1 MLTGCD
7 KLNSKLIRILH
18 IVGIMNMGGLENF
31 LMNVYRNIDRN
42 KIQFDFL
49 VTREEKGIFDEE
61 IKLLGGNI
69 YNIPKMETVGYN
81 KYSKILYDFFKNH
94 NEYKIV
100 HCHRDALCS
109 VYLKQAKK
117 ANIPVRIA
125 HSHTTDIIE
134 NKNFKGYIKIF
145 IKNMFKK
152 YIDKYGTN
160 FFACSKEAGI
170 WLFGEKISNKRLVIV
185 RNAID
190 LERYKYDE
198 NIDNNIR
205 FKLGIHEDTF
215 LIGHVGRFD
224 LPKNHKF
231 LVDLIK
237 EVDKSIDNYKVC
249 LVGDGHLKA
258 EIIKLVKQYRLEDKF
273 LFLGIRNNVNELMMA
288 FDLFLFPSLFEGL
301 GIVLIEAQSTGL
313 KCLISDNIPRE
324 VDMNLGLVQFLNI
337 DNKNEWIDRICYTY
351 KNRNRLCINSSRSS
365 TLKKV
370 KEYGYDIF
378 DVSNYL
384 TKFYIEA
391 IEND

>member
-100 HCHRDALCS
+100 HCHRDALCT

-117 ANIPVRIA
+117 ANIPIRIA
-125 HSHTTDIIE
+125 HSHNTDIIE
-134 NKNFKGYIKIF
+134 NKNFKGYIKIL
-145 IKNMFKK
+145 IKNILKK
-152 YIDKYGTN
+152 NINKYATN
-160 FFACSKEAGI
+160 FFACSKDAGL
-170 WLFGEKISNKRLVIV
+170 WLFGKKI
-185 RNAID
+185 A
-190 LERYKYDE
+190 DE
-198 NIDNNIR
+198 NLIIIKNGINLEKYEYSKNIAENIR
-205 FKLGIHEDTF
+205 SELKIDKETF

-224 LPKNHKF
+224 LQKNHRF
-231 LVDLIK
+231 LVEIIK
-237 EVDKSIDNYKVC
+237 ELDGKIDNYKVV
-249 LVGDGHLKA
+249 LVGDGILKN
-258 EIIKLVKQYRLEDKF
+258 EIQDLTVRYKLKDRF
-273 LFLGIRNNVNELMMA
+273 LFLGIRNNIDELMMA

-301 GIVLIEAQSTGL
+301 PLVLIEAQSTGL
-313 KCLISDNIPRE
+313 KCIISDNISEE
-324 VDMNLGLVQFLNI
+324 VDMNVGLIEKNNICDIRLWIEKIKNVYLNV
-337 DNKNEWIDRICYTY
+337 DFDRKQRHLIY
-351 KNRNRLCINSSRSS
+351 NQ
-365 TLKKV
+365 LKDS
-370 KEYGYDIF
+370 EYNAF
-378 DVSNYL
+378 SVSNYL
-384 TKFYIEA
+384 TKFYTEKYKC
-391 IEND
+391 